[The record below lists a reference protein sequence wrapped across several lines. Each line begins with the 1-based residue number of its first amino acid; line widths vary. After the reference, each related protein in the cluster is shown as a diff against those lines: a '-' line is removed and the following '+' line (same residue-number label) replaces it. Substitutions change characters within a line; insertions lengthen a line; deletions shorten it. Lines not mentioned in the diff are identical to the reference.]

1 MGKQS
6 NFFFLGLF
14 IAIGLASCGY
24 FASQTIYNAKVALN
38 TAEAKGL
45 AERRVR
51 ANRVNW
57 IIRFS
62 VAGKKKSA
70 IPSLYKEAEANQAT
84 ILDLLKEHGFE
95 GSEMNVGVIDYY
107 HQEFRDNNRA
117 LVDESHQL
125 TGSIHIETSKIEQ
138 ISTARAAIGKLITQG
153 INIQS
158 EAPQYRFTKLNEIKP
173 AMLKEATK
181 NARLAAN
188 EFAQNAGVTV
198 GGIRNAHQGSFHV
211 RDAGQD
217 YGDTAK
223 INKDVRVV
231 TTITFYLTD

>member
-1 MGKQS
+1 MGKQP
-6 NFFFLGLF
+6 NLFFLGLF

-38 TAEAKGL
+38 TAESKGL

-51 ANRVNW
+51 ADRANW
-57 IIRFS
+57 VIRFS
-62 VAGKKKSA
+62 VADKKKTD
-70 IPSLYKEAEANQAT
+70 IPNLYKEAEANQDTVIA
-84 ILDLLKEHGFE
+84 LLKEHGFE
-95 GSEMNVGVIDYY
+95 DGEMNIGVIDYY
-107 HQEFRDNNRA
+107 HQEFRDNNRV
-117 LVDESHQL
+117 LVDQSHQL
-125 TGSIHIETSKIEQ
+125 TGSIHIETNKIDK
-138 ISTARAAIGKLITQG
+138 ISAARAAIGKLITKG
-153 INIQS
+153 INIQN

-198 GGIRNAHQGSFHV
+198 GGIRNAHQGSFYV
-211 RDAGQD
+211 RDAGQE

-223 INKDVRVV
+223 IDKDVRVV

>member
-1 MGKQS
+1 MGKQP
-6 NFFFLGLF
+6 NLFFLGLF
-14 IAIGLASCGY
+14 IALGLASCGY

-38 TAEAKGL
+38 TAESKGL

-51 ANRVNW
+51 ADRANW
-57 IIRFS
+57 VIRFS
-62 VAGKKKSA
+62 VADKKKTD
-70 IPSLYKEAEANQAT
+70 IPNLYKEAEANQDTVIA
-84 ILDLLKEHGFE
+84 LLKEHGFE
-95 GSEMNVGVIDYY
+95 DGEMNIGVIDYY
-107 HQEFRDNNRA
+107 HQEFRDNNRV
-117 LVDESHQL
+117 LVDQSHQL
-125 TGSIHIETSKIEQ
+125 TGSIHIETNKIEK
-138 ISTARAAIGKLITQG
+138 ITAARAAIGKLITKG
-153 INIQS
+153 INIQN

-198 GGIRNAHQGSFHV
+198 GGIRNAHQGSFYV
-211 RDAGQD
+211 RDAGQE

-223 INKDVRVV
+223 IDKDVRVV

>member
-1 MGKQS
+1 MGKQP
-6 NFFFLGLF
+6 NLFFLGLF

-38 TAEAKGL
+38 TAESKGL

-51 ANRVNW
+51 ADRANW
-57 IIRFS
+57 GVRFT
-62 VAGKKKSA
+62 VVGKKKTD
-70 IPSLYKEAEANQAT
+70 IPNLYKEAEANQDTVIA
-84 ILDLLKEHGFE
+84 LLKEHGFE
-95 GSEMNVGVIDYY
+95 DGEMNIGVIDYY
-107 HQEFRDNNRA
+107 HQEFRDNNRV
-117 LVDESHQL
+117 LVDQSHQL
-125 TGSIHIETSKIEQ
+125 TGSIHIETNKIEK
-138 ISTARAAIGKLITQG
+138 ITAARAAIGKLITKG
-153 INIQS
+153 INIQN

-198 GGIRNAHQGSFHV
+198 GGIRNAHQGSFYV
-211 RDAGQD
+211 RDAGQE

-223 INKDVRVV
+223 IDKDVRVV

>member
-1 MGKQS
+1 MAKQT

-14 IAIGLASCGY
+14 IAIGLASSGY
-24 FASQTIYNAKVALN
+24 FIGQTMYNAKVALN

-51 ANRVNW
+51 ADRANW
-57 IIRFS
+57 VIRFS
-62 VAGKKKSA
+62 VVDKKKSS
-70 IPSLYKEAEANQAT
+70 IPTLYKKAEANQAT
-84 ILDLLKEHGFE
+84 IIALLKKHGFE
-95 GSEMNVGVIDYY
+95 DREIDIGVIDYY
-107 HQEFRDNNRA
+107 HQEFRDENRV
-117 LVDESHQL
+117 LVDQNHQL
-125 TGSIHIETSKIEQ
+125 TGSIHIETNKIEK
-138 ISTARAAIGKLITQG
+138 ISEARAAISKLITKG

-158 EAPQYRFTKLNEIKP
+158 EDPQYRFTKLNEIKP

-198 GGIRNAHQGSFHV
+198 GGIRNAHQGSFYV

-223 INKDVRVV
+223 IDKDVRVV